1 MYIGRHQEV
10 ADNSAL
16 SFLLHSFN
24 LNRPAPS
31 RAVRGMCCYLKTW
44 AAGKVSNGDATW
56 SE

>member
-44 AAGKVSNGDATW
+44 EAGKVSNGDATW